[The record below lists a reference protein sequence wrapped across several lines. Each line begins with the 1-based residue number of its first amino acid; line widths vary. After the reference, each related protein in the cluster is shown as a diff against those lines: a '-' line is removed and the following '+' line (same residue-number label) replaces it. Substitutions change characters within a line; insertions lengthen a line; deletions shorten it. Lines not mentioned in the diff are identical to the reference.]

1 MPSSACLVPKI
12 FRTEGACV
20 TTAFVQ
26 RGRYNQQKL
35 KVPRS
40 HFKTFSLIFNNK
52 LVYIYRSVVYKKR
65 IIVVWYRISIRTHT
79 KQTIKLSEKCCETI
93 KSNNCFLM
101 IKYQKE
107 KPDFSLICCD
117 VIRVK
122 QRSDTDRRSPEG
134 ERRSPSEDEADEKVS
149 SAEIHNAEDYKEIF
163 QPKNAI
169 CR

>member
-1 MPSSACLVPKI
+1 
-12 FRTEGACV
+12 
-20 TTAFVQ
+20 
-26 RGRYNQQKL
+26 
-35 KVPRS
+35 
-40 HFKTFSLIFNNK
+40 
-52 LVYIYRSVVYKKR
+52 
-65 IIVVWYRISIRTHT
+65 
-79 KQTIKLSEKCCETI
+79 
-93 KSNNCFLM
+93 M

-107 KPDFSLICCD
+107 TPDFSLICCD

-149 SAEIHNAEDYKEIF
+149 SAEIHNPEDYKEIF